1 MRLTPGYSRNLNGNQ
16 KRRSQ
21 KWCNK
26 LAKDTIFEQNFAVI
40 AVSSVAAVSDV
51 LGPLRKFAETAAKDV
66 YKRLKYTQ
74 TPLHTA
80 REAGKAVLDSSQLC
94 GPELVHALLGDMP
107 DTYALEAAA
116 AQSLKQQMEDCP
128 VDGKL
133 EEPVQKLVIKLF
145 TDLHSCFSLHGRAAI
160 LVWDT
165 HLQGL
170 ASDSSI
176 RAKPDMLLC
185 DTYAEAANIITVVIA
200 KSTLTEAN
208 NHVAVAFQLGQ
219 RVEQLQSSQTK
230 RSSWV
235 LAAMGSTSVEIWHIQ
250 QVCLLHLLIQ

>member
-1 MRLTPGYSRNLNGNQ
+1 M
-16 KRRSQ
+16 
-21 KWCNK
+21 
-26 LAKDTIFEQNFAVI
+26 
-40 AVSSVAAVSDV
+40 SDV
-51 LGPLRKFAETAAKDV
+51 LGPLKKFAETAAKDV

-80 REAGKAVLDSSQLC
+80 REAGKALLDSSQLC
-94 GPELVHALLGDMP
+94 GPDLVHALLDDMP
-107 DTYALEAAA
+107 DTYVLEAAG
-116 AQSLKQQMEDCP
+116 QSLKQQMEDHP

-145 TDLHSCFSLHGRAAI
+145 TDLQSCFSLPGRAAM

-165 HLQGL
+165 HSQGL
-170 ASDSSI
+170 AVSDSSI

-185 DTYAEAANIITVVIA
+185 DTYTEAANVAAVVEA

-230 RSSWV
+230 RTSWV
-235 LAAMGSTSVEIWHIQ
+235 LAAVGSTSVEIWHIQ
-250 QVCLLHLLIQ
+250 QVCVLHLRVICKTKDGTRVAASLVLACIPLMQ

>member
-1 MRLTPGYSRNLNGNQ
+1 MCPGNQ
-16 KRRSQ
+16 RQYCLS
-21 KWCNK
+21 
-26 LAKDTIFEQNFAVI
+26 IIEQNFALI
-40 AVSSVAAVSDV
+40 AVFSVAAISDV

-74 TPLHTA
+74 TPLHIA
-80 REAGKAVLDSSQLC
+80 REAGKALLDSSQLS
-94 GPELVHALLGDMP
+94 GPDLVHALLGDMP
-107 DTYALEAAA
+107 VTHALEAA
-116 AQSLKQQMEDCP
+116 AQSLKQQMEDRP
-128 VDGKL
+128 LDGKL

-145 TDLHSCFSLHGRAAI
+145 TDLQSCFCLHGRAAM

-170 ASDSSI
+170 AVSDSSI

-185 DTYAEAANIITVVIA
+185 DTYAEAANVVTVVAA

-219 RVEQLQSSQTK
+219 RVEQLQTSQTK

-235 LAAMGSTSVEIWHIQ
+235 LAAVGSTSVEIWHIQ
-250 QVCLLHLLIQ
+250 QVCLLHLLFL